1 MAKLKV
7 ILDEA
12 PGDDVKDYYVEKD
25 GKWYLDLE
33 GVTEH
38 PQVTGLKSSLEKE
51 RKDVRDLKKERD
63 ELKTKVESM
72 PADFTS
78 DEWDRLKALDGID
91 PNDPEA
97 AKKRKEQQDQRLA
110 SQRTAFEQQI
120 ATLKTTKDNEIATL
134 QSQVETLKS
143 SRAKDKA
150 ALELDKAM
158 DAANIDPKFRPAVR
172 ALHQN
177 QIQHEYDGE
186 NIRLFVKTDLGDSEI
201 SSYIDT
207 WSKGEEGKV
216 YVTVPTGPDPK
227 GGNGGTVN
235 GTNPFSKANWNKTE
249 QAALRNNPT
258 VMNRLAQAAGFKDG
272 AEALGAT
279 SARQ

>member
-12 PGDDVKDYYVEKD
+12 PGDDVKEYYVEKD

-38 PQVTGLKSSLEKE
+38 PQVTGLKTSLEKE
-51 RKDVRDLKKERD
+51 RKAAKDEKKRAD
-63 ELKTKVESM
+63 ELDAKVKAL
-72 PADFTS
+72 PAEFTQ
-78 DEWDRLKALDGID
+78 DEWDRLKALDDID

-97 AKKRKEQQDQRLA
+97 AKKKKQAQDERLA
-110 SQRTAFEQQI
+110 SQRAAYEQQI
-120 ATLKTTKDNEIATL
+120 TTLKTTKDNEIATL
-134 QSQVETLKS
+134 KNENESLKVA
-143 SRAKDKA
+143 RAKDKA

-158 DAANIDPKFRPAVR
+158 DAANIDPKFRPTVR
-172 ALHQN
+172 RYHLDN
-177 QIQHEYDGE
+177 IQHEYDGE
-186 NIRLFVKTDLGDSEI
+186 NIRLFVKSDLGDTEV

-216 YVTVPTGPDPK
+216 YVTIPTGPDPR
-227 GGNGGTVN
+227 GNGNTLPN
-235 GTNPFSKANWNKTE
+235 GSNPFLKANWNKTE
-249 QAALRNNPT
+249 QANLRNNPT
-258 VMNRLAQAAGFKDG
+258 VFNRLAQQAGFKDG

-279 SARQ
+279 GARQ